1 VCFSD
6 DSLRFV
12 QRLANTRSFFRSD
25 FTHQTFET
33 TQLRFLPKKA
43 SLKVCQ
49 AFKVMR
55 LANTCHGGCL
65 SFGNLVVNTHDQ
77 KDTASWACTR
87 NP

>member
-1 VCFSD
+1 VRFSD
-6 DSLRFV
+6 DPLRFV
-12 QRLANTRSFFRSD
+12 QGLANTRSFLRSD

-43 SLKVCQ
+43 SLKVRQ
-49 AFKVMR
+49 AFKIIR
-55 LANTCHGGCL
+55 LVDTCHGGCL

-77 KDTASWACTR
+77 KDTASWARTR